1 MQQIQKMNHGSAV
14 KNCLAE
20 FAWVRCAQEDPSLRK
35 LNLALALVSGLV
47 GGVVSHYLAPP
58 SVQAQSPGPAA
69 AEVRARS
76 FLLVN
81 DKGVVV
87 GRFSAEPGGK
97 PAIRLFDASGRE
109 IWSAEGPVMR
119 AATGR

>member
-1 MQQIQKMNHGSAV
+1 MK
-14 KNCLAE
+14 
-20 FAWVRCAQEDPSLRK
+20 K
-35 LNLALALVSGLV
+35 LNLALTLASGLV

-58 SVQAQSPGPAA
+58 SVQAQSPAPPA

-87 GRFSAEPGGK
+87 GKFSAEQGGK
-97 PAIRLFDASGRE
+97 PAIRLFDATGRE
-109 IWSAEGPVMR
+109 IWSAEGPVVR
-119 AATGR
+119 AANSR

>member
-1 MQQIQKMNHGSAV
+1 MK
-14 KNCLAE
+14 
-20 FAWVRCAQEDPSLRK
+20 K

-47 GGVVSHYLAPP
+47 GGVASRYLTPP
-58 SVQAQSPGPAA
+58 SVEAQSPAPPA

-81 DKGVVV
+81 DKGAVV
-87 GRFSAEPGGK
+87 GKFSAEPAGR
-97 PAIRLFDASGRE
+97 PAIRLFDATGRE